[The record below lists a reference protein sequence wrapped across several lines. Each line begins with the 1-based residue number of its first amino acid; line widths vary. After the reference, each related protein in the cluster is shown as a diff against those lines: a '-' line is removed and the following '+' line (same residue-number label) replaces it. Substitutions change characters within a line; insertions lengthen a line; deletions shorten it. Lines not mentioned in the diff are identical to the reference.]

1 MLWQKIFLLV
11 SRLLTLQNWDLGR
24 GPFGTLR
31 LILNLNLSYRV
42 DLQAVDLQHVL
53 PADLEE
59 LRLVYSVT
67 VTYTQQ

>member
-1 MLWQKIFLLV
+1 M
-11 SRLLTLQNWDLGR
+11 TLSKWDLGR

-67 VTYTQQ
+67 VTAVTVSRHQETLSLCIY